1 MDRNLSG
8 HRIQAAVHARAKLTQ
23 DDLIARLQ
31 IEFNIELSKNTLSR
45 MENGERYVTDVE
57 LVAISKVLNVSLA
70 WLVEETNDY
79 QEPKSN
85 HLNRR

>member
-8 HRIQAAVHARAKLTQ
+8 HRIQAARAMHVPKLTQ

-45 MENGERYVTDVE
+45 MENNERYVTDVE
-57 LVAISKVLNVSLA
+57 LVAISKILNVSLA
-70 WLVEETNDY
+70 WLVGEINDY
-79 QEPKSN
+79 QEPKKQ
-85 HLNRR
+85 